1 MVFSY
6 NVAYFLTVFIN
17 KTLWLSNLETRTD
30 LNAKMSVFVI
40 CVEAIIYI

>member
-30 LNAKMSVFVI
+30 LNEKMSVFAI